1 MGNAITTLRNDVS
14 TIFVNP
20 AGLAYNE
27 TEQFGIPYT
36 RYLLD
41 INGGYIAY
49 AKPVDSV
56 GVLGASIVY
65 IDYGTFKET
74 DEFAEETGASFSP
87 TDLALTL
94 SWADHFE
101 NNISYGVNVKYIYSQ
116 IQDYN
121 ASAVAVDLGLV
132 WDASVYQKDLFVGFS
147 ITNIG
152 TNFEYYSDIQEPLP
166 ISTRLGVSKILEHL
180 PLELAVSLID
190 IHEEQNFAD
199 IFRNFAVGGE
209 FRLSESLRLRLGY
222 NNRKHQDLSATN
234 ESEFGGVSGGLG
246 IYFGNYRF
254 DYAYSNYNLLGN
266 THTFGLYG
274 TL

>member
-1 MGNAITTLRNDVS
+1 MRKALFLILISIQALWAGNRLTRSFEFLRTDFSPRTIAMGNAITTLRNDVS

-101 NNISYGVNVKYIYSQ
+101 KNINIEM
-116 IQDYN
+116 
-121 ASAVAVDLGLV
+121 VD
-132 WDASVYQKDLFVGFS
+132 
-147 ITNIG
+147 
-152 TNFEYYSDIQEPLP
+152 
-166 ISTRLGVSKILEHL
+166 
-180 PLELAVSLID
+180 
-190 IHEEQNFAD
+190 
-199 IFRNFAVGGE
+199 
-209 FRLSESLRLRLGY
+209 
-222 NNRKHQDLSATN
+222 
-234 ESEFGGVSGGLG
+234 SG
-246 IYFGNYRF
+246 
-254 DYAYSNYNLLGN
+254 
-266 THTFGLYG
+266 
-274 TL
+274 